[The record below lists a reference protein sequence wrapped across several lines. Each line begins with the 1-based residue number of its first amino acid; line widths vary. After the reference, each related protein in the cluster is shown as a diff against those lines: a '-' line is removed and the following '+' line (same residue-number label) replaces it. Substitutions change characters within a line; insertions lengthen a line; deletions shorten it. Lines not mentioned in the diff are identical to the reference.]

1 MDNKI
6 ERDLGEQPLAKIMA
20 ELGFKSHDLVA
31 NSTEQITHKMVS
43 RAAKGRRL
51 NLKIQY
57 RLLNALN
64 KAANKQYT
72 LKDLFNY
79 WSFPGTLSS
88 SYFCTIVLELR

>member
-1 MDNKI
+1 MNNKI
-6 ERDLGEQPLAKIMA
+6 ERDLGEQPLAKIMV
-20 ELGFKSHDLVA
+20 EHGFKPHDLVI
-31 NSTEQITHKMVS
+31 NSTEQITHKMAS

-79 WSFPGTLSS
+79 
-88 SYFCTIVLELR
+88 

>member
-20 ELGFKSHDLVA
+20 EHEFKPHDLVS
-31 NSTEQITHKMVS
+31 NSTEQVTHKMVA

-64 KAANKQYT
+64 KAANKQYI
-72 LKDLFNY
+72 LEDLFNY
-79 WSFPGTLSS
+79 
-88 SYFCTIVLELR
+88 

>member
-6 ERDLGEQPLAKIMA
+6 ERDLGDQPLAKIMA
-20 ELGFKSHDLVA
+20 EHGFKSHDLVS
-31 NSTEQITHKMVS
+31 NSIEQITHKMVS
-43 RAAKGRRL
+43 RGAKGRRL

-64 KAANKQYT
+64 KAAGKQYI

-79 WSFPGTLSS
+79 
-88 SYFCTIVLELR
+88 

>member
-20 ELGFKSHDLVA
+20 EHGFKSHDLVS
-31 NSTEQITHKMVS
+31 NSTEQITHKMVG
-43 RAAKGRRL
+43 RAVKGRRL

-57 RLLNALN
+57 RILNALN
-64 KAANKQYT
+64 KAANKEYT

-79 WSFPGTLSS
+79 
-88 SYFCTIVLELR
+88 